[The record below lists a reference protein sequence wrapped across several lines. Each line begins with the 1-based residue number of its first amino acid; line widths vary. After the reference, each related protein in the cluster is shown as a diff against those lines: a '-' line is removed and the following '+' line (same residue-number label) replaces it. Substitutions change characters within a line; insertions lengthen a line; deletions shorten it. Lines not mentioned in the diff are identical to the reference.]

1 MVNLHNKET
10 VLVEM
15 YEQLTLWII
24 NDIVTRIIK
33 SQELTNTDVYRI
45 YKLQE
50 LGIHRN
56 ELIKKIK
63 TLSKLTTKQINRIFK
78 QSAIEDIQFTN
89 KIIINNKQL
98 LVSTYMKDIINSFA
112 ISTNNEFYNL
122 NDRIITQST
131 NTFSKAI
138 DKAYFS
144 VVSGIKS
151 QSQAISETIDDLSEK
166 GIQLNT
172 NNGRKESIESAV
184 RRYIHT
190 GVNKCV
196 ADINLRRTK
205 ELGWN
210 HVLVSS
216 HLGARHI
223 DNPKPEY
230 LSHDIWQGRVYTLYD

>member
-1 MVNLHNKET
+1 MVNLYNKET
-10 VLVEM
+10 ALVEM

-50 LGIHRN
+50 LGIHRG

-63 TLSKLTTKQINRIFK
+63 ILSKKTTKEINRIFK

-89 KIIINNKQL
+89 KIFINNKQL

-112 ISTNNEFYNL
+112 IATNNELYNL

-131 NTFSKAI
+131 NTLSKAI

-205 ELGWN
+205 ELDWN

-223 DNPKPEY
+223 DNANPEY
-230 LSHDIWQGRVYTLYD
+230 LSHDIWQGRVYSL

>member
-63 TLSKLTTKQINRIFK
+63 ILSKKSTKEINRIFK
-78 QSAIEDIQFTN
+78 QSSIEDIQFTN

-98 LVSTYMKDIINSFA
+98 FVSSYMKDIINSFA
-112 ISTNNEFYNL
+112 IATNNEFYNL

-223 DNPKPEY
+223 DNPNPEY
-230 LSHDIWQGRVYTLYD
+230 LSHDIWQGRVYTL

>member
-33 SQELTNTDVYRI
+33 SQQLTNTDVYRI

-63 TLSKLTTKQINRIFK
+63 ILSKKTTKEINRIFK

-89 KIIINNKQL
+89 KIFINNKQF

-112 ISTNNEFYNL
+112 IATNNELYNL
-122 NDRIITQST
+122 NDRIITEST

-196 ADINLRRTK
+196 ADINLKRTK

-223 DNPKPEY
+223 DNPNPEY

>member
-33 SQELTNTDVYRI
+33 SQQLTNTDVYRI

-50 LGIHRN
+50 LGIHRG

-63 TLSKLTTKQINRIFK
+63 TLSKKSTKEINRIFK

-89 KIIINNKQL
+89 KIFINNKQL
-98 LVSTYMKDIINSFA
+98 LVSSYMKDIINSFA
-112 ISTNNEFYNL
+112 IATNNELYNL

-151 QSQAISETIDDLSEK
+151 QSQAISETIDELSEK

-223 DNPKPEY
+223 DNPNPEY
-230 LSHDIWQGRVYTLYD
+230 LSHDVWQGRVYTL

>member
-10 VLVEM
+10 SLIEM

-24 NDIVTRIIK
+24 NDIVTRIINT
-33 SQELTNTDVYRI
+33 QQLTNTDVYRI
-45 YKLQE
+45 YKLKNIF
-50 LGIHRN
+50 IHRN

-63 TLSKLTTKQINRIFK
+63 ILSKKTTKEINRIFK
-78 QSAIEDIQFTN
+78 QSAIEYIQFTN
-89 KIIINNKQL
+89 KIFINNKQL
-98 LVSTYMKDIINSFA
+98 LIYPYMKDIINSFSIA
-112 ISTNNEFYNL
+112 TNNELYNL

-151 QSQAISETIDDLSEK
+151 QSQAISETIDELSEK

-172 NNGRKESIESAV
+172 KNGRKESIESAV

-196 ADINLRRTK
+196 ADINLRLTK

-216 HLGARHI
+216 HIGARHI
-223 DNPKPEY
+223 DNPNPEY
-230 LSHDIWQGRVYTLYD
+230 LSHDIWQGRVYSL

>member
-63 TLSKLTTKQINRIFK
+63 KLSKKTTKEIESIFK

-89 KIIINNKQL
+89 KIFINNKEL
-98 LVSTYMKDIINSFA
+98 FVSSYMKDIINSFA
-112 ISTNNEFYNL
+112 IATNNELYNL

-151 QSQAISETIDDLSEK
+151 QSQAISETIDELSEK

-223 DNPKPEY
+223 DNPNPEY
-230 LSHDIWQGRVYTLYD
+230 LSHDIWQGRVYSL

>member
-63 TLSKLTTKQINRIFK
+63 ILSKLTTKEINRIFK

-89 KIIINNKQL
+89 KIFINNKQL
-98 LVSTYMKDIINSFA
+98 FVSSYMKDIINSFA
-112 ISTNNEFYNL
+112 IATNNELYNL

-151 QSQAISETIDDLSEK
+151 QSQAISETIDELSEK

-223 DNPKPEY
+223 DNPNPEY
-230 LSHDIWQGRVYTLYD
+230 LSHDIWQGRVYTL

>member
-63 TLSKLTTKQINRIFK
+63 KLSKKTTKEIESIFK

-89 KIIINNKQL
+89 KIFINNKEL
-98 LVSTYMKDIINSFA
+98 FVSSYMKDIINSFA
-112 ISTNNEFYNL
+112 IATNNELYNL

-151 QSQAISETIDDLSEK
+151 QSQAISETIDELSEK

-196 ADINLRRTK
+196 ADINLRRTE

-223 DNPKPEY
+223 DNPNPEY
-230 LSHDIWQGRVYTLYD
+230 LSHDIWQGSVYSL

>member
-56 ELIKKIK
+56 ELKKRIK
-63 TLSKLTTKQINRIFK
+63 TLSKKTTKEINRIFK

-89 KIIINNKQL
+89 KIFINNKQL
-98 LVSTYMKDIINSFA
+98 LVSSYMKDIINSFA
-112 ISTNNEFYNL
+112 IATNNELYNL

-196 ADINLRRTK
+196 ADINLKRTK

-223 DNPKPEY
+223 DNPNPEY

>member
-33 SQELTNTDVYRI
+33 SQQLTNTDVYRI

-63 TLSKLTTKQINRIFK
+63 ILSKKTTKEINRIFK

-89 KIIINNKQL
+89 KIFINNKQL
-98 LVSTYMKDIINSFA
+98 FVSSYMKDIINSFA
-112 ISTNNEFYNL
+112 IATNNELYNL
-122 NDRIITQST
+122 NDRIITEST

-151 QSQAISETIDDLSEK
+151 QSQAISETIDELSEK

-223 DNPKPEY
+223 DNPNPEY

>member
-63 TLSKLTTKQINRIFK
+63 KLSKKTTKEIESIFK

-89 KIIINNKQL
+89 KIFINNKEL
-98 LVSTYMKDIINSFA
+98 FVSSYMKDIINTFA
-112 ISTNNEFYNL
+112 IATNNEFYNL

-138 DKAYFS
+138 DKTYFS

-151 QSQAISETIDDLSEK
+151 QSQAISETIDELSEK

-196 ADINLRRTK
+196 ADINLRRTE

-223 DNPKPEY
+223 DNPNPEY
-230 LSHDIWQGRVYTLYD
+230 LSHDIWQGRVYSL

>member
-1 MVNLHNKET
+1 
-10 VLVEM
+10 
-15 YEQLTLWII
+15 
-24 NDIVTRIIK
+24 
-33 SQELTNTDVYRI
+33 
-45 YKLQE
+45 
-50 LGIHRN
+50 
-56 ELIKKIK
+56 
-63 TLSKLTTKQINRIFK
+63 
-78 QSAIEDIQFTN
+78 
-89 KIIINNKQL
+89 
-98 LVSTYMKDIINSFA
+98 MKDIINSFA

-223 DNPKPEY
+223 DNPNPEY
-230 LSHDIWQGRVYTLYD
+230 LSHDIWQGRVYSLYD

>member
-10 VLVEM
+10 ALVEM

-56 ELIKKIK
+56 ELKKRIKK
-63 TLSKLTTKQINRIFK
+63 LSKKTTKEIESIFK

-89 KIIINNKQL
+89 KIIINNKEL
-98 LVSTYMKDIINSFA
+98 FVSSYMKDIINTFA
-112 ISTNNEFYNL
+112 IATNNELYNL
-122 NDRIITQST
+122 NERIITEST
-131 NTFSKAI
+131 NTFSKVI

-151 QSQAISETIDDLSEK
+151 QSQAISETIDELSEK
-166 GIQLNT
+166 GIKLDT

-184 RRYIHT
+184 RRYVHT
-190 GVNKCV
+190 GVNKCI
-196 ADINLRRTK
+196 ADINLKRTK

-223 DNPKPEY
+223 DNPNPEY
-230 LSHDIWQGRVYTLYD
+230 LSHDVWQGSVYSL

>member
-50 LGIHRN
+50 LGIHRG

-63 TLSKLTTKQINRIFK
+63 TLSKKSTKEINRIFK

-89 KIIINNKQL
+89 KIFINNKQL
-98 LVSTYMKDIINSFA
+98 FVSSYMKDIINSFA
-112 ISTNNEFYNL
+112 IATNNELYNL

-151 QSQAISETIDDLSEK
+151 QSQAISETIDELSEK

-223 DNPKPEY
+223 DNPNPEY
-230 LSHDIWQGRVYTLYD
+230 LSHDVWQGRVYTL

>member
-50 LGIHRN
+50 LGIHRG

-89 KIIINNKQL
+89 KIFINNKQL

-112 ISTNNEFYNL
+112 IATNNELYNL

>member
-10 VLVEM
+10 SLIEM

-24 NDIVTRIIK
+24 NDIVTRIINT
-33 SQELTNTDVYRI
+33 QQLTNTDVYRI
-45 YKLQE
+45 YKLKNIF
-50 LGIHRN
+50 IHRN

-63 TLSKLTTKQINRIFK
+63 ILSKKTTKEINRIFN
-78 QSAIEDIQFTN
+78 QSAIEYIHFTN
-89 KIIINNKQL
+89 KIFINNKQL
-98 LVSTYMKDIINSFA
+98 LIYPYMKDIINSFSIA
-112 ISTNNEFYNL
+112 TNNELYNL

-151 QSQAISETIDDLSEK
+151 QSQAISETIDYLSEK

-196 ADINLRRTK
+196 ADINLKRTK

-216 HLGARHI
+216 HIGARHI
-223 DNPKPEY
+223 DNPNPEY
-230 LSHDIWQGRVYTLYD
+230 LSHDIWQGRVYSL

>member
-24 NDIVTRIIK
+24 NDIVTRIIN
-33 SQELTNTDVYRI
+33 SQQLTNTDVYRI

-50 LGIHRN
+50 LGIHRG

-63 TLSKLTTKQINRIFK
+63 TLSKKSTKEINRIFK

-89 KIIINNKQL
+89 NIFINNKQL
-98 LVSTYMKDIINSFA
+98 IVSSYMKDIINSFA
-112 ISTNNEFYNL
+112 IATNNEFYNL

-223 DNPKPEY
+223 DNPNPEY
-230 LSHDIWQGRVYTLYD
+230 LSHDIWQGRVYTL

>member
-63 TLSKLTTKQINRIFK
+63 ILSKKTTKEIESIFK

-89 KIIINNKQL
+89 KIFINNKEL
-98 LVSTYMKDIINSFA
+98 FVSSYMKEIINSFA
-112 ISTNNEFYNL
+112 IATNNEFYNL

-151 QSQAISETIDDLSEK
+151 QSQAISETIDELSEK

-196 ADINLRRTK
+196 ADINLRRTE

-223 DNPKPEY
+223 DNPNPEY
-230 LSHDIWQGRVYTLYD
+230 LSHDIWQGRVYSL

>member
-33 SQELTNTDVYRI
+33 SQQLTDTDVYRI

-63 TLSKLTTKQINRIFK
+63 ILSKKTTKEINRIFK

-89 KIIINNKQL
+89 KIFINNKQF

-112 ISTNNEFYNL
+112 IATNNELYNL
-122 NDRIITQST
+122 NDRIITEST

-196 ADINLRRTK
+196 ADINLKRTK

-223 DNPKPEY
+223 DNPNPEY